1 MEKIRCKTCSHYL
14 GGGCCEIN
22 LESECR
28 EGGGFEAFESKNKLI
43 NIDNSLTN
51 KNEHDKI

>member
-1 MEKIRCKTCSHYL
+1 MEEIRCKTCSHYL

-28 EGGGFEAFESKNKLI
+28 DGGGFEAWES
-43 NIDNSLTN
+43 
-51 KNEHDKI
+51 EDK